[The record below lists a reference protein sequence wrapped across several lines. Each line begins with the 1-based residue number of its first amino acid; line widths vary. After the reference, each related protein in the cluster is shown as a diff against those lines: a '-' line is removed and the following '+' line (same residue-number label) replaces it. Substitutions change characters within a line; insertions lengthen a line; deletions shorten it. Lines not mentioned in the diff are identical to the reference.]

1 MQKTE
6 KVTLTIGV
14 NSGYGHENTVD
25 LADPKVFNTFVGWA
39 IEEATKIFEESR
51 VYPSFVATA
60 ARVGY
65 HPEWGCPE
73 SGESTLV
80 LSGERN
86 PAFCQDSTA
95 YLNAW
100 RMLAEQL
107 KQRFNQTTCTLTRQE
122 VELGYLSSK

>member
-1 MQKTE
+1 MEKTE
-6 KVTLTIGV
+6 KITLTIGV
-14 NSGYGHENTVD
+14 NTGYGHQNTVD

-39 IEEATKIFEESR
+39 IEEATKIFQETGI
-51 VYPSFVATA
+51 YPSFVATPTRA
-60 ARVGY
+60 GY

-73 SGESTLV
+73 SGESTMV

-86 PAFCQDSTA
+86 PAFCQNRRA

-100 RMLAEQL
+100 RMLAERL
-107 KQRFNQTTCTLTRQE
+107 KKRFDQTTCTLVRQE